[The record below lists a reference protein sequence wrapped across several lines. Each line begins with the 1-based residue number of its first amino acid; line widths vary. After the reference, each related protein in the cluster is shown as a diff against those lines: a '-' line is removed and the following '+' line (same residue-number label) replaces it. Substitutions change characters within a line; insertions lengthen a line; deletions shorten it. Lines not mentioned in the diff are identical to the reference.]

1 MSLVERMNL
10 GCNLLMAGPTS
21 DPFVDSSWHNS
32 ETHWFVLSPAERLI
46 KRCAICEQC
55 QSSCKF
61 DPSECIQFK
70 RAQAPGLQAGMLSP
84 LPALHI
90 KTKCCRKDFVLLIQ
104 LPLDWNMPENLGV
117 LAQVSPFL
125 NRKLGSG
132 RLRGWLTLLSS
143 SFKTQDSS
151 FSLLFFSVCAVS
163 VLSHSV
169 VSNSF
174 WPHGL

>member
-1 MSLVERMNL
+1 MTKQILSAWENLNETQLEPLARPANEIMSLVERMNL

-70 RAQAPGLQAGMLSP
+70 RAQAPGLQAGTLSP

-90 KTKCCRKDFVLLIQ
+90 KTKCCRKDFVLLI
-104 LPLDWNMPENLGV
+104 
-117 LAQVSPFL
+117 
-125 NRKLGSG
+125 
-132 RLRGWLTLLSS
+132 
-143 SFKTQDSS
+143 
-151 FSLLFFSVCAVS
+151 
-163 VLSHSV
+163 
-169 VSNSF
+169 
-174 WPHGL
+174 